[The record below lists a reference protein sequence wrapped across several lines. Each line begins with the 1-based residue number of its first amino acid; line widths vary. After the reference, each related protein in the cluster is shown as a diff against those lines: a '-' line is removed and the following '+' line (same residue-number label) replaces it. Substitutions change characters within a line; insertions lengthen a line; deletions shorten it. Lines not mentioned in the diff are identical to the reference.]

1 MIKDFRNGEERESVG
16 YEVVFDDGRYNGY
29 SFPCDEEGNPKIAED
44 NDAAK
49 ENYEYCVANPD
60 KFARYGKVIKRI
72 WTWRENNSGTCD
84 CGNRIELINQY
95 LGGCECPYCGRWWN
109 VWGQELNNPS
119 TWSEGE
125 DW

>member
-16 YEVVFDDGRYNGY
+16 YEVVFDDGCNNGFC
-29 SFPCDEEGNPKIAED
+29 FPCDEDGNPKIT

-72 WTWRENNSGTCD
+72 WTWRENNSGTCN